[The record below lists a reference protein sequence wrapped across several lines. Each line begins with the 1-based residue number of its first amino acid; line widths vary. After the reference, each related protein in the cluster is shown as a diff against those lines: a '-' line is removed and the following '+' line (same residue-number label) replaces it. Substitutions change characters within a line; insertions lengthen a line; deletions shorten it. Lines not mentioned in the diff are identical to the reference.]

1 MLIFRGIS
9 PKQASPRRRVV
20 TIGNF
25 DGVHLGHQALLA
37 RAKALGT
44 AHGLP
49 VAVVT
54 FEPHPKVYFA
64 PASAPKRI
72 HGLRDKAMA
81 LQSLGV
87 DELWVLPFRERLA
100 SLSAADFMHQF
111 LHQTLGARHI
121 VIGDDFRFGARRQGD
136 AQALAAAGAS
146 LDWSVDCLEPVFM
159 DGLRASSTALRAAL
173 GHGDFQQ
180 ANTLM
185 GRPYQL
191 CSRVIH
197 GRKLGRTLG
206 FPTLNLRVP
215 DDLLLSGVFAVTV
228 RGLGN
233 HPIGGVASLGRRP
246 AVERDGALL
255 LEVHLFDW
263 SGDAYGQMIQVSFHQ
278 KLRDEAHYDSLD
290 AMIQQI
296 HIDASQ
302 ARETLAHY
310 V

>member
-9 PKQASPRRRVV
+9 SKQASPRRRIV

-25 DGVHLGHQALLA
+25 DGVHRGHQALLA
-37 RAKALGT
+37 RAKTLGT
-44 AHGLP
+44 THALP

-54 FEPHPKVYFA
+54 FEPHPKAYFS
-64 PASAPKRI
+64 PATAPKRI
-72 HGLRDKAMA
+72 HGLRDKVIA
-81 LQSLGV
+81 LQNEGV
-87 DELWVLPFRERLA
+87 DELWILPFRAALA
-100 SLSAADFMHQF
+100 NLSAPDFMRQF
-111 LHQTLGARHI
+111 LHETLLAKTI
-121 VIGDDFRFGARRQGD
+121 VIGDDFRFGAKRQGD
-136 AQALAAAGAS
+136 AQAIASAGDAF
-146 LDWSVDCLEPVFM
+146 DWSLERLEPVFM

-173 GHGDFQQ
+173 SQGDFPQV
-180 ANTLM
+180 NTLM

-228 RGLGN
+228 QGLGEQ
-233 HPIGGVASLGRRP
+233 PIAGVASLGRRP
-246 AVERDGALL
+246 VVENNGALL

-263 SGDAYGQMIQVSFHQ
+263 SGNAYGQMVQVTFHQ

-290 AMIQQI
+290 AMIRQI

>member
-9 PKQASPRRRVV
+9 SKQASPRRRVV

-25 DGVHLGHQALLA
+25 DGVHRGHQALLA
-37 RAKALGT
+37 RAKTLG
-44 AHGLP
+44 AAQALP

-54 FEPHPKVYFA
+54 FEPHPKVYFS
-64 PASAPKRI
+64 PETAPKRI
-72 HGLRDKAMA
+72 QGLRDKAIA
-81 LQSLGV
+81 LQNEGV
-87 DELWVLPFRERLA
+87 DELWVLPFRAPLA
-100 SLSAADFMHQF
+100 TLSAADFMDQF
-111 LHQTLGARHI
+111 LHQTLKAKTI
-121 VIGDDFRFGARRQGD
+121 VIGDDFRFGAKRQGD
-136 AQALAAAGAS
+136 AQALATAGATF
-146 LDWSVDCLEPVFM
+146 DWSLERLESVFM

-173 GHGDFQQ
+173 SQGDFLQ
-180 ANTLM
+180 ATSLM

-206 FPTLNLRVP
+206 FPTLNLKVP
-215 DDLLLSGVFAVTV
+215 DELLLSGVFAVTV
-228 RGLGN
+228 QGLGKQ
-233 HPIGGVASLGRRP
+233 PTAGVASLGRRP
-246 AVERDGALL
+246 VVEANGALL

-263 SGDAYGQMIQVSFHQ
+263 SGNAYGQMVQVTFHQ

-290 AMIQQI
+290 AMIRQI
-296 HIDASQ
+296 HLDASQ